1 MNKNIVYAALVI
13 AAVIL
18 ALWYL
23 LGSRPS
29 YTPKT
34 PPPQSAETP
43 SQPGDLSATES
54 AMMEKNVVKIS
65 SAGFLPKD
73 ITIKA
78 EEEVTWVN
86 EDSSDHQVNSA
97 VHPTHQLHPPLNS
110 VGLLKSGE
118 KKSLSFPDTGVYKYH
133 DHLNPTLFGSV
144 TVE

>member
-1 MNKNIVYAALVI
+1 MNKNLVYAAAVI

-29 YTPKT
+29 APNTQT
-34 PPPQSAETP
+34 
-43 SQPGDLSATES
+43 GDSGATES
-54 AMMEKNVVKIS
+54 AMMEKNVVKMS

-73 ITIKA
+73 IIIKA
-78 EEEVTWVN
+78 GEEVTWVN

-97 VHPTHQLHPPLNS
+97 VHPTHQVYPPLNS
-110 VGLLKSGE
+110 IDLLKSGE
-118 KKSLSFPDTGVYKYH
+118 KKSLSFPDAGVYKYH

>member
-1 MNKNIVYAALVI
+1 MNKNLVYAGFVI

-29 YTPKT
+29 TSKQAPL
-34 PPPQSAETP
+34 PQT
-43 SQPGDLSATES
+43 SQPSTQTGDSGATES

-73 ITIKA
+73 ITIKK

-97 VHPTHQLHPPLNS
+97 VHPTHQIYPPLNS
-110 VGLLKSGE
+110 VGLLESGE
-118 KKSLSFPDTGVYKYH
+118 KKSLSFPDAGVYKYH